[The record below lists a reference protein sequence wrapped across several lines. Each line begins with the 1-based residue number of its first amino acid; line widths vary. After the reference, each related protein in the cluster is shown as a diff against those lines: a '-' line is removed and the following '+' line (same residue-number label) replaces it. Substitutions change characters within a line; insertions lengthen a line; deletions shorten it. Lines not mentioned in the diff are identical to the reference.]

1 MTIEVTPQELA
12 DFLRKLSQRNVR
24 MEDAGETG
32 YFSNPNKAFEDAIR
46 STIVRADRSA
56 R

>member
-1 MTIEVTPQELA
+1 MAIEVTPQELA

-32 YFSNPNKAFEDAIR
+32 YFSNPNKAFEDTIR
-46 STIVRADRSA
+46 SAIVGVDQSGR
-56 R
+56 